1 MNRHRLMWMLFVML
15 VAMPAGVSAGTSVS
29 WNVSIG
35 NAPPPP
41 VIEFRSQPRL
51 VVVPGSTVYVLEDD
65 CDYDVFRYGVFWYV
79 ARDGYWYRAR
89 TYRGPFT
96 VVSARYVPA
105 AICNVPGKYWRHPH
119 GGPPGQWKK
128 QQREPYVASRQGRG
142 HKGKDR
148 D

>member
-1 MNRHRLMWMLFVML
+1 MNRHGIMWLMFATLAV
-15 VAMPAGVSAGTSVS
+15 VPAGVSAGTNVS

-41 VIEFRSQPRL
+41 VIEIRHDPRL

-96 VVSARYVPA
+96 VVSARYVPT

-128 QQREPYVASRQGRG
+128 RDNYVASREGRG
-142 HKGKDR
+142 KHKDKD
-148 D
+148 